1 MSSISS
7 NSSESAAGVIMENDP
22 TTSNPPSPSLS
33 SIISL
38 SGFQSDPI
46 FMQNLTSST
55 AHTIILQYF
64 KDFVSMYVTKL
75 QIIMMVILTVVDTT
89 TDVLTLKVYHNQGDI
104 GWFGFGLSFLVI
116 AQIIVGIMLAR
127 SQSKQRRRSRKKSN
141 TLYNCIYF
149 MVGFVG
155 LAPFIMADNLLR
167 NNDQDKGEE
176 VDEERQTHE
185 GLEEIKKLKLVETL
199 TESFPQVTLQ
209 VYVFGIMQTSKHHL
223 VGQDL
228 WIATSSIIMSVF
240 SVLVGI
246 QGQEEGS
253 TYDKGKHKIIIS
265 ILESIFFVGWLGR
278 WAVFG
283 ASYGP
288 WVLILL
294 AFELLLLNI
303 TNIIITTIENKHC
316 PKFVSVGNLL
326 GHIIINFSSI
336 FICMESKTRRI
347 MTICDSII
355 ITGIMYALTLPKT
368 GMIIQRVHLC
378 EDRVGC
384 FSHTFIWIVM
394 GMMGAYALVV
404 GVWSIA
410 SPHTLPGKRKLL
422 KPQIKSRIPVN
433 INEEFNQE

>member
-1 MSSISS
+1 MS
-7 NSSESAAGVIMENDP
+7 SSESVAGAP
-22 TTSNPPSPSLS
+22 TTTTSDPPSPSLS
-33 SIISL
+33 SIVSF
-38 SGFQSDPI
+38 SGFQADPA

-55 AHTIILQYF
+55 AHNIILQYF
-64 KDFVSMYVTKL
+64 KDFVSMYVSKFK
-75 QIIMMVILTVVDTT
+75 IIMMVILTVVDTT
-89 TDVLTLKVYHNQGDI
+89 TDVLTLKVYHNQNDI
-104 GWFGFGLSFLVI
+104 GWFGFGLSFLVV

-127 SQSKQRRRSRKKSN
+127 SQAKQRRRSRKKSS

-149 MVGFVG
+149 ILGFAG

-167 NNDQDKGEE
+167 NNDQDEE
-176 VDEERQTHE
+176 EEEIDEERQTHE
-185 GLEEIKKLKLVETL
+185 GLEEIKKMKLVETL

-228 WIATSSIIMSVF
+228 WIATLSIIVSVF

-253 TYDKGKHKIIIS
+253 TYNKGKHKIIIS

-316 PKFVSVGNLL
+316 PKFVNVGNLL
-326 GHIIINFSSI
+326 GHIVMNFSSI

-394 GMMGAYALVV
+394 GMMGVYALVV
-404 GVWSIA
+404 GIWSIT
-410 SPHTLPGKRKLL
+410 SPHTLPGKISL
-422 KPQIKSRIPVN
+422 KPLIKSRIPVN
-433 INEEFNQE
+433 INTEEKEFNQE